1 MRIDP
6 IVLLFCKMKWF
17 TKDYIVVSLLICAIV
32 ACYIFYKNPQQC
44 NHVVKYNI
52 NYIAEAELKYF
63 ETKSKLVTEIQDY
76 MFSVAPTTNL
86 SALEI
91 VDLCQ
96 KYTVDVKFVLSQA
109 EIESAFGTK
118 GLASKTRSVFNL
130 GAFDNLSY
138 SEIKSQYRYMH
149 PNASI
154 EPYLKLLNERYLV
167 DKLESD
173 LMLNYVDKN
182 GARYASDEFYE
193 EKLRNKY
200 QYIKKNT
207 AIDSLEALLIH
218 YAIKCNR

>member
-1 MRIDP
+1 
-6 IVLLFCKMKWF
+6 MKWF
-17 TKDYIVVSLLICAIV
+17 HKDYIVVGLLVCAII
-32 ACYIFYKNPQQC
+32 ACYRFYNRPPTC
-44 NHVVKYNI
+44 GHVVKYNI

-63 ETKSKLVTEIQDY
+63 ETKSKLVTEIQNY
-76 MFSVAPTTNL
+76 MVSVAPTTNL
-86 SALEI
+86 HALDI

-96 KYTVDVKFVLSQA
+96 KYTVDVKFVLAQA
-109 EIESAFGTK
+109 EIESSFGTK

-138 SEIKSQYRYMH
+138 SEIRSQYKYMH

-182 GARYASDEFYE
+182 GTRYASDELYE

-207 AIDSLEALLIH
+207 DIDSLESLLIH

>member
-1 MRIDP
+1 
-6 IVLLFCKMKWF
+6 MKWF
-17 TKDYIVVSLLICAIV
+17 HKDYIVVGLLVCAIIV
-32 ACYIFYKNPQQC
+32 CYRLYNRPPTC
-44 NHVVKYNI
+44 GHVVKYNI

-63 ETKSKLVTEIQDY
+63 ETKSKLVTEIQNY
-76 MFSVAPTTNL
+76 MVSVAPTTNL
-86 SALEI
+86 HALDI

-96 KYTVDVKFVLSQA
+96 KYTVDVKFVLAQA
-109 EIESAFGTK
+109 EIESSFGTK

-138 SEIKSQYRYMH
+138 SEIRSQYKYMH

-182 GARYASDEFYE
+182 GARYASDELYE

-207 AIDSLEALLIH
+207 DIDSLESLLIH

>member
-1 MRIDP
+1 M
-6 IVLLFCKMKWF
+6 
-17 TKDYIVVSLLICAIV
+17 
-32 ACYIFYKNPQQC
+32 FYTRPQQC
-44 NHVVKYNI
+44 DHVIKYNI

-76 MFSVAPTTNL
+76 MLSVAPTTNL
-86 SALEI
+86 HALDI

-96 KYTVDVKFVLSQA
+96 KYAVDIKFVLAQA
-109 EIESAFGTK
+109 EIESSFGTK

-138 SEIKSQYRYMH
+138 SEIRSQYKYLH

-173 LMLNYVDKN
+173 LMANYVDKN
-182 GARYASDEFYE
+182 GTRYASDELYE
-193 EKLRNKY
+193 EKLRSKY
-200 QYIKKNT
+200 LYIKDNT
-207 AIDSLEALLIH
+207 DIDSLESLLIH